1 MEQLPRKVCVA
12 RKSPAHV
19 LLRCRQLIDQDRKQ
33 PMEFAGT
40 EVDALRYRLRV
51 RMETMWEEL
60 KIPHIDRDTFISVH
74 GGCLAS
80 MARQVQ
86 LLTVHHQCTLRVLHC
101 IQVREDLLLHT
112 TNKIRVNDVWLQ
124 SMIQAS
130 VAVVEAVEM
139 WRDTMWYPHAFRS
152 THAPNYLI
160 KMTTDCSSLL
170 KHQMPSCPVL
180 HPLDPPHR
188 GTVHVGHVRVMAP
201 TGRQWRGARILKD
214 EGDTHAQV
222 VTMHGQW
229 ATLNQFV
236 PLLKWNTT
244 PNDGTSIAPVKKART
259 IDDTAPCFVEL
270 PESAS
275 TRMVVS
281 LSPPTSEL
289 TTTQSLVCYR
299 LEHWRLIPSDATK
312 PSSAKCFLHIQVFA
326 SAINDV
332 IPTTEAPIC
341 TFQTPTESSHVPVDH
356 VEWNTNDA
364 TFFVPGVTP
373 HGATVVV
380 TAIEVTTIWNKFKF
394 LGQYAGPVTSSAV
407 SCHALLYP
415 ILCLKPGHLNVAF
428 CNDVTSSPLTT
439 MLKWSCVSVP
449 CRLYGHSTGY
459 IYEMTQQHHRT
470 KPPKSTKLFMCV
482 LDNTL
487 VVYVDQDRS
496 QPVLR
501 LDLHCVCS
509 CIMDDSQCIRVQYT
523 DDDTNH
529 GNFVFQLYDGSS
541 AVNWLDVLNQAT
553 QWHDPSALG

>member
-1 MEQLPRKVCVA
+1 
-12 RKSPAHV
+12 
-19 LLRCRQLIDQDRKQ
+19 
-33 PMEFAGT
+33 
-40 EVDALRYRLRV
+40 
-51 RMETMWEEL
+51 
-60 KIPHIDRDTFISVH
+60 
-74 GGCLAS
+74 
-80 MARQVQ
+80 
-86 LLTVHHQCTLRVLHC
+86 
-101 IQVREDLLLHT
+101 
-112 TNKIRVNDVWLQ
+112 NKIRVNDVWLQ

-160 KMTTDCSSLL
+160 KMTTDCSLLL
-170 KHQMPSCPVL
+170 KHQVPSCPVL

-244 PNDGTSIAPVKKART
+244 PNDDTSIAPVKKART
-259 IDDTAPCFVEL
+259 IDDTAPCFVYQSWTHCVHLTTVVAIKTLQRRSRQADPRTKSATTTSLGPPHKQASQAKIDSNNDKCVVHEAAAKTIQRWWQQVNRDCPPRTVDM
-270 PESAS
+270 PESTSA
-275 TRMVVS
+275 RMVVS

-326 SAINDV
+326 SASNDV

-341 TFQTPTESSHVPVDH
+341 TFQTPTEKYRSHIPVDH

-380 TAIEVTTIWNKFKF
+380 TAIQVTTIWNKFKF

-415 ILCLKPGHLNVAF
+415 RLCLKPGHPNVAF
-428 CNDVTSSPLTT
+428 CNEVTASPLTL

-459 IYEMTQQHHRT
+459 IYEMTQQRRRT

-487 VVYVDQDRS
+487 VVYVDHDRS

-529 GNFVFQLYDGSS
+529 GKFVFQLYDGSS
-541 AVNWLDVLNQAT
+541 AVNWLDVLSQAT

>member
-112 TNKIRVNDVWLQ
+112 TNEIRVNDVWLQ

-160 KMTTDCSSLL
+160 KMTTDCSLLL
-170 KHQMPSCPVL
+170 KHQVPSCPVL

-244 PNDGTSIAPVKKART
+244 PNDDTSIAPVKKART
-259 IDDTAPCFVEL
+259 IDDTAPCFVYQ
-270 PESAS
+270 SW
-275 TRMVVS
+275 THCVH
-281 LSPPTSEL
+281 L
-289 TTTQSLVCYR
+289 TTVVAIKTLQRRSRQADPRAKSATTTSLGPP
-299 LEHWRLIPSDATK
+299 HKQASQ
-312 PSSAKCFLHIQVFA
+312 AKIDSNNDKCVVHEAAAKTIQRWWQQVNRDI
-326 SAINDV
+326 S
-332 IPTTEAPIC
+332 PRT
-341 TFQTPTESSHVPVDH
+341 
-356 VEWNTNDA
+356 
-364 TFFVPGVTP
+364 
-373 HGATVVV
+373 
-380 TAIEVTTIWNKFKF
+380 VTTIWNKFKF

-415 ILCLKPGHLNVAF
+415 RLCLKPGHPNVAF
-428 CNDVTSSPLTT
+428 CNEVTASPLTL

-459 IYEMTQQHHRT
+459 IYEMTQQRRRM

-487 VVYVDQDRS
+487 VVYVDHDRS

-553 QWHDPSALG
+553 QWHDPSALR